1 MSGKVL
7 AIIPA
12 RGGSKRIPGK
22 NIKKFCGKPII
33 AYSIEAAKE
42 SGVFDEIMVSTDSEE
57 IADIARTLGASVP
70 FMRSAETAGD
80 FASTKDVLLE
90 VFREYEKK
98 GQLFEQACCIY
109 PTAPFVTGEGLRE
122 SRKMLE
128 KEGVAMVNPI
138 VQFSFPPQRG
148 LSVNEDGIIEVLH
161 MENRFVRSQ
170 DMEPVYH
177 DAGQFYW
184 YDVRAFLRNDGIM
197 DGLSAAY
204 ILDDLHVQDI
214 DNETDWEIAEMKYE
228 ILKRKGL
235 L

>member
-1 MSGKVL
+1 MDGKIL
-7 AIIPA
+7 ALIPA

-22 NIKKFCGKPII
+22 NIKNFLGKPIL

-57 IADIARTLGASVP
+57 IAETARAFGASVP
-70 FMRSAETAGD
+70 FMRSGETASD
-80 FASTKDVLLE
+80 YASTKDVLLE
-90 VFREYEKK
+90 VFGQYEKMGK
-98 GQLFEQACCIY
+98 TFRQACCIY
-109 PTAPFVTGEGLRE
+109 PTAPFVTGESLRE
-122 SRKMLE
+122 SRKLL
-128 KEGVAMVNPI
+128 GQDGISMVNPI
-138 VQFSFPPQRG
+138 VRFSFPPQRG
-148 LSVNEDGIIEVLH
+148 VVVNEKGIIESIH

-170 DMEPVYH
+170 DLEPVYH

-184 YDVRAFLRNDGIM
+184 YEVPVFMENDGIM
-197 DGLSAAY
+197 DGLSAPY

-214 DNETDWEIAEMKYE
+214 DHETDWEIAEMKYE